1 MHIEPDAMQRKI
13 IRLQIACGQAVRS
26 FVCIYLFILHC
37 ASSHHLNLVP
47 QAQMCYFLF
56 FTFPLNL
63 AVSFTQAIS
72 QISTSFLFKGTR
84 CRRSRGNV
92 CSETGWGRRLCT
104 TRCWLCGCST
114 ACPNNSAHDGFL
126 QPVQWDW
133 GALGVPCFCWWEA
146 VGFQGGLGGEGRNKM
161 GVVRSLSAL
170 TAGAEGKRPL
180 RPLKVASL
188 KQGFDFHTFHAS
200 PCSGVQGWYYWATLS
215 AVCSTQ
221 GLLGQGHKHGE
232 FIQIK

>member
-56 FTFPLNL
+56 FIFPLNL

-161 GVVRSLSAL
+161 GVVRSWVLWQQGQRGRGPSGPSRWLLSSRVL
-170 TAGAEGKRPL
+170 ISTPSMLPL
-180 RPLKVASL
+180 ARECRVGITEQPFLQCA
-188 KQGFDFHTFHAS
+188 QHRG
-200 PCSGVQGWYYWATLS
+200 YWGRDTNTGNL
-215 AVCSTQ
+215 
-221 GLLGQGHKHGE
+221 
-232 FIQIK
+232 FR